1 MTALIDL
8 IPAPRT
14 HELTTVHLRIHVHR
28 RPQGG
33 WCADIDDEL
42 DRQPDDPYWFIGNCG
57 SVAEAVTAACD
68 QLAAMAADP
77 DSIRAGGRLSG
88 WTDPSL
94 TASCPQP
101 TPKAAPAGAT
111 R

>member
-8 IPAPRT
+8 FPAA
-14 HELTTVHLRIHVHR
+14 LTREPPTVHLRIHVHR
-28 RPQGG
+28 RPLGGG

-42 DRQPDDPYWFIGNCG
+42 DRQPDDPYWFIENCG

-68 QLAAMAADP
+68 QLAAMAGDP
-77 DSIRAGGRLSG
+77 NSIRAGGRLSG

-94 TASCPQP
+94 TEPVP
-101 TPKAAPAGAT
+101 HPIRAGET